1 MKEIDNRLPTSVVTG
16 IRIRVNLIMSI
27 CVCNCRSLDSR
38 ESTLV
43 DNVPFFMIWTH
54 EILQNASLCCTL
66 HQLKFYFSHF
76 YYLFGF
82 SFVLYTFQDE
92 KDMKI
97 RELTAELQ
105 RERKRSAAYQ
115 EQLDMVLREMEEHS
129 NHLSRNIDDIV
140 QSVKEIE
147 SKRVA

>member
-1 MKEIDNRLPTSVVTG
+1 M
-16 IRIRVNLIMSI
+16 
-27 CVCNCRSLDSR
+27 
-38 ESTLV
+38 
-43 DNVPFFMIWTH
+43 
-54 EILQNASLCCTL
+54 
-66 HQLKFYFSHF
+66 HF
-76 YYLFGF
+76 LF
-82 SFVLYTFQDE
+82 SFLFPLSRTFQDE

-115 EQLDMVLREMEEHS
+115 EQLNMVLQEMEEHS

-147 SKRVA
+147 SKRAA

>member
-1 MKEIDNRLPTSVVTG
+1 M
-16 IRIRVNLIMSI
+16 
-27 CVCNCRSLDSR
+27 
-38 ESTLV
+38 
-43 DNVPFFMIWTH
+43 
-54 EILQNASLCCTL
+54 
-66 HQLKFYFSHF
+66 
-76 YYLFGF
+76 
-82 SFVLYTFQDE
+82 QDE
-92 KDMKI
+92 KDIKI

-147 SKRVA
+147 SKRVALSDTQHPL